1 MEYLTV
7 TQAAEKWGI
16 STRRVRLLC
25 ANGEIDGV
33 IRKGKLYMIPAE
45 TEKPLDKRKLPNK
58 RKRGRFADILTEI
71 DIKKVKLDDM
81 RPLTAGE
88 TQRLRD
94 EFMVDFTYNSN
105 AIEGNTLTLKETAMV
120 LEGMTIDRKPLK
132 DHLEAVGHRDAF
144 LYVED
149 IAQNKARLRD
159 TEIKAIHSLVLMNR
173 PEDKGVYR
181 RIPVTIAGAYTEPV
195 QPFLIEPKLTEL
207 LAENEDRK
215 KTMHPIERIA
225 RFHLE
230 FEGIH
235 PFIDGN
241 GRTGRLILNLELIRN
256 GYPAINVKFTDRKR
270 YYDAFDAFYRD
281 GKADDI
287 RDLQYFSFS
296 APTST
301 GKSFVFRHLITDCSN
316 DVVVIVPSRALINE
330 YYDRLNSL
338 VDRKT
343 VNVLTFVD
351 RINTKH
357 IHRNIFIL
365 TPERAKELFK
375 NKDWLNIDLILFDEA
390 QLSDEHSVRGL
401 YFDSIVRRT
410 LKYFP
415 DAKFVFAHPFVENP
429 EAQLQKNGIE
439 IIDTT
444 ATYSNYELKNVGQ
457 IFYTHDTAN
466 QKFYHFGSDPST
478 FGKRKLE
485 ANFDPIESVLKKGGS
500 VLIYVPKSHIYSK
513 QIYGQFQKYISMCQ
527 PINDPIAIK
536 MIEELKEYIGASTT
550 DKLFYNSD
558 MLEKLK
564 CGIVVHHGSIPLT
577 ARLILEHFTQ
587 QGFCKI
593 CFATSTLEQGI
604 NMPFDVV
611 YLDRF
616 EESKTLSVKN
626 LIGRAGRS
634 TNKPVFDFGSVIL
647 RPNAMSRFRKVYRKK
662 NTLSSKSRLDTTDD
676 KIDEK
681 YEEYKEAIKTGEFS
695 DEYNLTNKDLEKLK
709 SDSVT
714 TVVPTLLD
722 MMFTDAGFVLPNA
735 VAKEVYEDFQCLYK
749 QYLGRELT
757 AAEKFVFDSA
767 IKIMIWK
774 VHGKTF
780 SKICQE
786 RYAYVSNVAQRRLLS
801 RTDQQD
807 RADSLT
813 VRYIAGYSDIPDK
826 ELRTFPLFPAETKG
840 KDVDYDRIVYDTYD
854 FLDKLIGFKLSDLFY
869 AVFHQYY
876 LAYQDDRAERLAK
889 YIKYGTEDST
899 EIWMLRYGFS
909 FEEIEWLKPC
919 VESIDQTEI
928 KFNEKIENLSDA
940 QKSSIA
946 KFIF

>member
-1 MEYLTV
+1 MNTV
-7 TQAAEKWGI
+7 LE
-16 STRRVRLLC
+16 
-25 ANGEIDGV
+25 NGNIIAK
-33 IRKGKLYMIPAE
+33 IRKGEDLVQIIDYVKSEIYQNGPNNSVVLEIVSYLKLFQPEFFKKDEQEIIATMGLFFKHPKIESLTGSVFEMYHQQLKDEFGNDYTPMQ
-45 TEKPLDKRKLPNK
+45 
-58 RKRGRFADILTEI
+58 ADIL
-71 DIKKVKLDDM
+71 
-81 RPLTAGE
+81 
-88 TQRLRD
+88 
-94 EFMVDFTYNSN
+94 
-105 AIEGNTLTLKETAMV
+105 
-120 LEGMTIDRKPLK
+120 
-132 DHLEAVGHRDAF
+132 
-144 LYVED
+144 
-149 IAQNKARLRD
+149 
-159 TEIKAIHSLVLMNR
+159 
-173 PEDKGVYR
+173 
-181 RIPVTIAGAYTEPV
+181 
-195 QPFLIEPKLTEL
+195 
-207 LAENEDRK
+207 
-215 KTMHPIERIA
+215 
-225 RFHLE
+225 
-230 FEGIH
+230 
-235 PFIDGN
+235 
-241 GRTGRLILNLELIRN
+241 
-256 GYPAINVKFTDRKR
+256 KR
-270 YYDAFDAFYRD
+270 V
-281 GKADDI
+281 
-287 RDLQYFSFS
+287 RDLQFFSFS

-301 GKSFVFRHLITDCSN
+301 GKSFVFRHLISECSN

-330 YYDRLNSL
+330 YFDRLNSL
-338 VDRKT
+338 VDRKA
-343 VNVLTFVD
+343 VNILTFVD

-365 TPERAKELFK
+365 TPERARELFK
-375 NKDWLNIDLILFDEA
+375 NKDWLKIDLILFDEA

-401 YFDSIVRRT
+401 YFDSIVRRA

-415 DAKFVFAHPFVENP
+415 DAKFVFAHPFIENP

-439 IIDTT
+439 TIDTT

-457 IFYTHDTAN
+457 LFYTHDISKR
-466 QKFYHFGSDPST
+466 KFYHFGSDSAT
-478 FGKRKLE
+478 LGKHKLE
-485 ANFDPIESVLKKGGS
+485 ANFDPIESALKKGGS

-513 QIYGQFQKYISMCQ
+513 QIYRQFQKYISMCQ
-527 PINDPIAIK
+527 PVNDPIALK
-536 MIEELKEYIGASTT
+536 MIDELREYIGASTT

-564 CGIVVHHGSIPLT
+564 CGIVVHHGSMPLT
-577 ARLILEHFTQ
+577 ARLILEYFTQ

-647 RPNAMSRFRKVYRKK
+647 RPNAMSRFRNVYRKK

-681 YEEYKEAIKTGEFS
+681 YEEYKDAINNGEFS
-695 DEYNLTNKDLEKLK
+695 DEYNLTNKDLEKIK
-709 SDSVT
+709 SDSIT
-714 TVVPTLLD
+714 TLVPTLLD
-722 MMFTDAGFVLPNA
+722 MMFNGADFVLPNA
-735 VAKEVYEDFQCLYK
+735 VAKEVYQDFQCLYRH
-749 QYLGRELT
+749 YLGRDLT
-757 AAEKFVFDSA
+757 SAEKYVFDSA

-786 RYAYVSNVAQRRLLS
+786 RYAYVSKAAERRSLS
-801 RTDQQD
+801 KKGHQED
-807 RADSLT
+807 ADNLT
-813 VRYIAGYSDIPDK
+813 VSYIAGYNDIPNK
-826 ELRTFPLFPAETKG
+826 ELRAYPLLSANTKG

-869 AVFHQYY
+869 AIFHQYY
-876 LAYQDDRAERLAK
+876 LAYQDNRAERLAK

-919 VESIDQTEI
+919 VKSIDQTEI

-940 QKSSIA
+940 QKSSIS

>member
-1 MEYLTV
+1 MNNVL
-7 TQAAEKWGI
+7 EKGNI
-16 STRRVRLLC
+16 I
-25 ANGEIDGV
+25 AK
-33 IRKGKLYMIPAE
+33 IRKGEDLDQIIDYVKSEIYRNGPNSSVVLEIVSYFKLFQPEFFKKYEQEIIATMGLFFKQPKIESLKGSVFEMYHQQLKDEFGNDYTPMQ
-45 TEKPLDKRKLPNK
+45 
-58 RKRGRFADILTEI
+58 ADIL
-71 DIKKVKLDDM
+71 
-81 RPLTAGE
+81 
-88 TQRLRD
+88 
-94 EFMVDFTYNSN
+94 
-105 AIEGNTLTLKETAMV
+105 
-120 LEGMTIDRKPLK
+120 RK
-132 DHLEAVGHRDAF
+132 
-144 LYVED
+144 
-149 IAQNKARLRD
+149 
-159 TEIKAIHSLVLMNR
+159 
-173 PEDKGVYR
+173 
-181 RIPVTIAGAYTEPV
+181 
-195 QPFLIEPKLTEL
+195 
-207 LAENEDRK
+207 
-215 KTMHPIERIA
+215 
-225 RFHLE
+225 
-230 FEGIH
+230 
-235 PFIDGN
+235 
-241 GRTGRLILNLELIRN
+241 
-256 GYPAINVKFTDRKR
+256 
-270 YYDAFDAFYRD
+270 
-281 GKADDI
+281 I

-301 GKSFVFRHLITDCSN
+301 GKSFVFRHLISECSN

-330 YYDRLNSL
+330 YYNRLNNL
-338 VDRKT
+338 VDTKA
-343 VNVLTFVD
+343 VNILTSVD

-365 TPERAKELFK
+365 TPERARELFK
-375 NKDWLNIDLILFDEA
+375 NKDWLKIDLILFDEA

-401 YFDSIVRRT
+401 YFDSIVRRA
-410 LKYFP
+410 LKHFSE
-415 DAKFVFAHPFVENP
+415 AKFVFAHPFIENP

-439 IIDTT
+439 TIDTT

-457 IFYTHDTAN
+457 IFYTHDTTN
-466 QKFYHFGSDPST
+466 QKFYHFGSNPAT
-478 FGKRKLE
+478 LGKRKLE
-485 ANFDPIESVLKKGGS
+485 ANFDPVESALKKDGS

-513 QIYGQFQKYISMCQ
+513 QIYIQFQRYISMCQ
-527 PINDPIAIK
+527 PIDDPIATK
-536 MIEELKEYIGASTT
+536 MIDELKEYIGASTT

-558 MLEKLK
+558 MLEKLR
-564 CGIVVHHGSIPLT
+564 CGIVVHHGSMPLT

-722 MMFTDAGFVLPNA
+722 MMFTDTGFVLPNA

-786 RYAYVSNVAQRRLLS
+786 RYAYVSNVTQRRLLS
-801 RTDQQD
+801 RAGQQD

-813 VRYIAGYSDIPDK
+813 VRYIAGYSDIPNK
-826 ELRTFPLFPAETKG
+826 ELRTFPLFPAATKG

-854 FLDKLIGFKLSDLFY
+854 FLDKLIGFKLNDLFY
-869 AVFHQYY
+869 AIFHQYY

-919 VESIDQTEI
+919 VEYIDQTEI
-928 KFNEKIENLSDA
+928 KFNEKIENLSDT
-940 QKSSIA
+940 QKSSIS